1 MKKTRPKFE
10 FETGDLVL
18 TVDDERLGA
27 VPGNKI
33 AAIVEWYFCD
43 VIKPADSFYQLI
55 AGDQIIRRNRKYV
68 WEIKD

>member
-1 MKKTRPKFE
+1 MNKRRKFE

-18 TVDDERLGA
+18 TVADERQGMSCE
-27 VPGNKI
+27 NKI

-55 AGDQIIRRNRKYV
+55 AGDQIIRRNRRYV
-68 WEIKD
+68 WDISD